1 MSRPVQALV
10 CALCLVVGATPH
22 GADRMVGVVSVV
34 DGDTLD
40 LHGTRIRLWGID
52 APESRQLC
60 RRDGEPW
67 RCGQAAALA
76 LSHRIGRRTVYCETR
91 DVDRWGRL
99 VALCREGSED
109 LSEWLVRAGLALAY
123 RRYAKDYVARE
134 ELARRARAGIWAGA
148 FAPPWEYRRNR
159 DAPLVTATAD

>member
-1 MSRPVQALV
+1 MSRTVQVLA
-10 CALCLVVGATPH
+10 CALCLVAGTAPH
-22 GADRMVGVVSVV
+22 GADRITGVVSVI

-76 LSHRIGRRTVYCETR
+76 LSDRIGRRVVHCEVR
-91 DVDRWGRL
+91 DVDRWSRL
-99 VALCREGSED
+99 IALCRLAGED
-109 LSEWLVRAGLALAY
+109 LSEWLVRSGLALAY
-123 RRYAKDYVARE
+123 RRYAKDYVASE
-134 ELARRARAGIWAGA
+134 ELARRARAGIWVGA
-148 FAPPWEYRRNR
+148 FAPPWEYRRDR